1 MARYKMS
8 STVAHHGSLLY
19 IEKGCC
25 YDYMIYMDI
34 LFICKQVFVVN
45 IYGFRIKDD
54 N

>member
-8 STVAHHGSLLY
+8 SIVANYGSLLY

-34 LFICKQVFVVN
+34 LFIWKQVFVVN

-54 N
+54 K